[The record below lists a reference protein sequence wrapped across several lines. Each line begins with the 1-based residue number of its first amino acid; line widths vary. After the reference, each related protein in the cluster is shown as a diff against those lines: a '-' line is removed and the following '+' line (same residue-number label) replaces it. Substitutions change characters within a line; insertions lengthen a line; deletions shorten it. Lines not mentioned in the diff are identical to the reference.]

1 LVRPDK
7 PRRHCER
14 SGALVARGWLAS
26 VRSSS
31 APVRRLNPKISIAG
45 LAASFR
51 VSKSEAFAPRAV
63 TGLFDI
69 SPRPP
74 ATSAF
79 CAVSPQGCAARP
91 EFEANAPWKVR
102 SAKKRSNCRRN
113 TIVLACEGI
122 AAWRPGTFSTSQ
134 DRSAPPPTHAA
145 WAPDS
150 VNVIVS
156 GEPRRGMAVVP
167 SGRPRVKREAIG
179 RMKRVTGRSGR
190 RANGPVRRVGKFF
203 EHLLFEKRI
212 LRYDV
217 QGGDIKPPQ
226 LRAAADRVAKE
237 KKFFIWIRCNPL
249 KSPDSAKG
257 IQRNTSLSI
266 WFFLVW
272 LGDCGQNRAKSG
284 LIWSI
289 RRRAGVSA

>member
-1 LVRPDK
+1 MG
-7 PRRHCER
+7 CY
-14 SGALVARGWLAS
+14 
-26 VRSSS
+26 
-31 APVRRLNPKISIAG
+31 I
-45 LAASFR
+45 
-51 VSKSEAFAPRAV
+51 
-63 TGLFDI
+63 TGRFDI

-91 EFEANAPWKVR
+91 ELKANAPWKVR

-167 SGRPRVKREAIG
+167 LRSPSGQARSDREDEPRERPLW
-179 RMKRVTGRSGR
+179 S
-190 RANGPVRRVGKFF
+190 RANGPVRRAGKLF

-217 QGGDIKPPQ
+217 LSGDIKPPQ
-226 LRAAADRVAKE
+226 LRTAADGVAKE
-237 KKFFIWIRCNPL
+237 KKFFIWIRYNPL
-249 KSPDSAKG
+249 KSPYSTKG
-257 IQRNTSLSI
+257 MQGNPSLFI
-266 WFFLVW
+266 WIYLVR
-272 LGDCGQNRAKSG
+272 LGE
-284 LIWSI
+284 
-289 RRRAGVSA
+289 